1 MNENEFKLFCLA
13 GNKEYKIEYIE
24 KNIRKLS
31 ELEKIMIKHEDL
43 LLKSYDDGFGNLT
56 IGVGHTPAEKNEVID
71 IETALLLLD
80 NDIQTAIM
88 DCKKLFPNFSK
99 FNKSR
104 KFGLISWVFNVGYTR
119 AKKFKKAI
127 KYINDNMYN
136 LGAIE
141 LLDSKWYKQV
151 GHRAIEIAKLICDDS
166 QEV

>member
-31 ELEKIMIKHEDL
+31 ELEKIMIRHEDL

-56 IGVGHTPAEKNEVID
+56 IGVGHTPAEKNKVID

-80 NDIQTAIM
+80 HDIQTAIM
-88 DCKKLFPNFSK
+88 DCKKLFPEFMSFPKN
-99 FNKSR
+99 R
-104 KFGLISWVFNVGYTR
+104 KLGLISWVFNVGYTR

-151 GHRAIEIAKLICDDS
+151 GHRAIEIAKMICDD
-166 QEV
+166 EEI